1 MNKHIHI
8 FPAGAI
14 MLALLA
20 LSSCA
25 GRKSAEIPASE
36 PAASQAATEAIVG
49 LELGNKAPEL
59 AFPSPDGKTINL
71 SDYRGKLVLIDFW
84 ASWCMP
90 CRIENPNLVKVYD
103 TYKNKKFKGGEGF
116 TIYSVSLDLK
126 KEAWIT
132 AIKDD
137 GLSWEAHVSDLKGWN
152 AVPAAMY
159 QVMSIPAN
167 LLIDGQGIILAKN
180 LRADALESTV
190 KGLLE

>member
-1 MNKHIHI
+1 
-8 FPAGAI
+8 

-25 GRKSAEIPASE
+25 GRKSAEMPASE
-36 PAASQAATEAIVG
+36 PTASQAATETIVG

-103 TYKNKKFKGGEGF
+103 TYNNKKFKGGEGF

-180 LRADALESTV
+180 LRADALESTI

>member
-1 MNKHIHI
+1 MNKHII
-8 FPAGAI
+8 ILPAGVI
-14 MLALLA
+14 MLALLV

-25 GRKSAEIPASE
+25 GRKSAEMPASE
-36 PAASQAATEAIVG
+36 PAASQAATEAMVG
-49 LELGNKAPEL
+49 LEVGNRAPEL
-59 AFPSPDGKTINL
+59 AFASPDGKIINL

-90 CRIENPNLVKVYD
+90 CRVENPNLVKVYD
-103 TYKNKKFKGGEGF
+103 TYKDKKFKGGEGF

-126 KEAWIT
+126 KDAWIT

-180 LRADALESTV
+180 LRADALDSTV